1 MLGSLILYPKGRR
14 IMMFQLSVYDYKS
27 KTLNIKPSHP
37 QSYTVQ
43 GDARHPN
50 RPSGRCKGRGAWS
63 SGTCQLNLALGVEIC
78 GSGFGFR
85 VCLGCGALGL

>member
-43 GDARHPN
+43 VTPGTQIVRQGDA
-50 RPSGRCKGRGAWS
+50 KAEVRGPQELVNS
-63 SGTCQLNLALGVEIC
+63 T
-78 GSGFGFR
+78 
-85 VCLGCGALGL
+85 